1 MKKKMIAGL
10 VAFSCLMAEAGAEP
24 YADEYATGE
33 PLSLTLAESVEM
45 ALETDESIAAGEA
58 GREAAKWGLSS
69 ARRAKGPNLG
79 WNSQALRIGGRNYE
93 NARHAHN
100 LYGDPH
106 ELTRKSISGYV
117 LGDKDLPVVSTQ
129 TGTVGAYAM
138 NNTFSNSWNL
148 TVPIYTGGQL
158 EGQIDTAR
166 YRLNQADLTL
176 ENTRQR
182 VRYQAAEAYA
192 NLLHRENLAQIAKEA
207 VDMAN
212 TQLRLISDQYSEGS
226 VAKADVLTMQ
236 VRLANYRQNLTSAQ
250 GRSAVARSTLA
261 SVVGLPQ
268 DAALRPAD
276 VFTYEPYPKSLAE
289 CESYALGHRPDG
301 LAANYIV
308 KAAKSQQETAKAG
321 YRPKITGVAG
331 RSMAGN
337 SPFHSERSSS
347 WEAGIGLT
355 WNIFDNGVTSANVN
369 QAGALVEQ
377 YEKEAERLQKTI
389 RLETRSAYIEMKTA
403 EENIAAA
410 AAAVKQAE
418 ESYVIA
424 QVRYEEG
431 VDILL
436 SVTDA
441 QEKLTQA
448 RSNYSTALY
457 QYNLSRAA
465 LEKAM
470 GVPVTIDA
478 AVYAE
483 AEARGENAAKA
494 LQAAAVGEAGAEKKH
509 EAAAPA
515 EKVSASM
522 KEVAVSAEV
531 ERELA
536 GQ

>member
-1 MKKKMIAGL
+1 
-10 VAFSCLMAEAGAEP
+10 
-24 YADEYATGE
+24 
-33 PLSLTLAESVEM
+33 
-45 ALETDESIAAGEA
+45 
-58 GREAAKWGLSS
+58 
-69 ARRAKGPNLG
+69 
-79 WNSQALRIGGRNYE
+79 
-93 NARHAHN
+93 
-100 LYGDPH
+100 
-106 ELTRKSISGYV
+106 
-117 LGDKDLPVVSTQ
+117 
-129 TGTVGAYAM
+129 
-138 NNTFSNSWNL
+138 
-148 TVPIYTGGQL
+148 
-158 EGQIDTAR
+158 
-166 YRLNQADLTL
+166 
-176 ENTRQR
+176 
-182 VRYQAAEAYA
+182 
-192 NLLHRENLAQIAKEA
+192 
-207 VDMAN
+207 
-212 TQLRLISDQYSEGS
+212 
-226 VAKADVLTMQ
+226 
-236 VRLANYRQNLTSAQ
+236 
-250 GRSAVARSTLA
+250 
-261 SVVGLPQ
+261 
-268 DAALRPAD
+268 
-276 VFTYEPYPKSLAE
+276 
-289 CESYALGHRPDG
+289 
-301 LAANYIV
+301 
-308 KAAKSQQETAKAG
+308 
-321 YRPKITGVAG
+321 VAG

-369 QAGALVEQ
+369 QAEALVEQ

-494 LQAAAVGEAGAEKKH
+494 LQAAAVGEAGEEKKH
-509 EAAAPA
+509 EAAAPTGKA
-515 EKVSASM
+515 DAPME
-522 KEVAVSAEV
+522 EVAVSAEV